1 MSEMKNQPCV
11 MCGKKAC
18 TLREDEIDVPF
29 FGRVFIF
36 SMTCTE
42 CGDHKADLEVAEK
55 KQPMQYTFE
64 VTGEEDLA
72 VKVIKS
78 GEATLKIPRIIE
90 IEPGPASI
98 GYVTNV
104 EGVLER
110 VKKVIQGAA
119 DAEDDKDAK
128 KKAKNLIKKLNNV
141 ILGRDKLKI
150 ILTDSTGNSAIVS
163 DKAVTKKL

>member
-1 MSEMKNQPCV
+1 MSEMKNQPCM

-18 TLREDEIDVPF
+18 TLREDEIDVPY

-36 SMTCTE
+36 SMTCSE
-42 CGDHKADLEVAEK
+42 CGDHKSDLEVAEQK
-55 KQPMQYTFE
+55 DPMQYTFE
-64 VTGEEDLA
+64 IESEADMS
-72 VKVIKS
+72 VKIVKS
-78 GEATLKIPRIIE
+78 GNATLKLPRIIE

-98 GYVTNV
+98 GYVTNI

-110 VKKVIQGAA
+110 VKKMIQSTA
-119 DAEDDKDAK
+119 DAEDEKDAK

-150 ILTDSTGNSAIVS
+150 ILTDHTGNSAIIS
-163 DKAVTKKL
+163 DRVVKKKL